1 MKKFLSLLL
10 ALSMVLA
17 LVACG
22 GNNGN
27 NANNGNNQ
35 NGNQQN
41 EQQNEDNNEQTP
53 PSTETHPNRV
63 IYASNSGVSG
73 DIGYSAY
80 WTNNA
85 DDKLIRDLINDYG
98 TVSFDRGGQM
108 VQNQSVCESIESVMN
123 EDGTKTYTVK
133 IKQGLVYNNG
143 EPITAADFVA
153 GPLVFA
159 SPVAKSIG
167 AKYTPGSVVGDI
179 AYQNGEVNYL
189 SGLRMLDEYTY
200 AITIPSDKVPYFFDM
215 SYASLSPLYLP
226 MYSSAEL
233 TVKDDGQGV
242 YIDGGEL
249 VGSEIDATRWMYD
262 SPVSAG
268 PYTLKSLDTASYE
281 AVLEL
286 NPNYAGNF
294 EGQKPTIQQIVLA
307 KSDTSTQFDALKSGA
322 IDVLSGL
329 TDGKDINQAVDLAEQ
344 GGYTTHSFERNGYGK
359 IQFQCDFGPT
369 QFQAVR
375 QAVAYLLDRN
385 EFANTF
391 CQGWGAVV
399 HGPYGLA
406 MWMYKDSEELFASEL
421 NEYQYNPAKAVE
433 LLEADGWTLN
443 EDGTPYSG
451 SGTRYKEVT
460 PEEAGDYELNVTL
473 DDGRILMPLHIMWSS
488 SEGNSV
494 SELLSVMLSNGTQ
507 VADAGMVIEQVIM
520 TFDELLLYMY
530 RDSTQGDRYG
540 VPTYGMYNLATD
552 YTPIYD
558 RSYNFT
564 SDPELVAKNY
574 NDVYLFDDEL
584 DKLTM
589 DMVYSVEATDS
600 EGYLDLWQKY
610 VIRWN
615 SLLPEI
621 PLYSNVYMT
630 VTPDWLLNYEESSL
644 SKFAVAILYASVENA
659 E

>member
-63 IYASNSGVSG
+63 IYASNTGVSG

-473 DDGRILMPLHIMWSS
+473 DDGRILMPLHIMWAS